1 MKAYKAIALLL
12 CAAALAAGCS
22 DRLQGDSLRG
32 TEITVAPTVD
42 EFGGTKAQFVS
53 TLNTANNSI
62 QVVCYRAAST
72 TKWFECTAVYAPYND
87 MADRWV
93 FFNENMYDYKYYWP
107 DASGKLDF
115 FAYYPVSLTNTCVTL
130 DTYVASTPKFHCT
143 SLPVTFP
150 STENTNLEEF
160 IYAFEAGES
169 QPSSSDKHNTVG
181 LTFHHPFAR
190 ITIQLETAIRS
201 TLNSV
206 TITNIYNNGN
216 CTVSSTAPKTSW
228 TSTGSTTNLVV
239 TSGLDYP
246 EEINNGATIGGP
258 YIVLPQS
265 LTDNVELKVNY
276 LATGN
281 SNPTVVGVKLKNKG
295 GITEWKPGYAY
306 TYKLSLNGAANEAIV
321 DVSVTPWSVQGESET
336 EVK

>member
-53 TLNTANNSI
+53 TLNTAKDSI
-62 QVVCYRAAST
+62 RVVCYRNAST
-72 TKWFECTAVYAPYND
+72 TKWFECTAVYEPYTD
-87 MADRWV
+87 VTDRWV

-115 FAYYPVSLTNTCVTL
+115 FAYYPVNLANTCVAI
-130 DTYVASTPKFHCT
+130 DPYKASTPTFHCT

-169 QPSSSDKHNTVG
+169 QPSSSDKHHAVG

-201 TLNSV
+201 QLNSV
-206 TITNIYNNGN
+206 TITNIYNNGD
-216 CTVSSTAPKTSW
+216 CEATSSATTW
-228 TSTGSTTNLVV
+228 TPTGSTTSIVV
-239 TSGLDYP
+239 NSGLYYP

-265 LTDNVELKVNY
+265 VTDSVALKVNY

-281 SNPTVVGVKLKNKG
+281 SKSTEVGVSLKGKG
-295 GITEWKPGYAY
+295 EITEWKPGYAY
-306 TYKLSLNGAANEAIV
+306 TYKLSLNGAANEAII
-321 DVSVTPWSVQGESET
+321 DVSVNAWSSQGQSET
-336 EVK
+336 EVM